1 MQRFFFHRMDGHL
14 EPDLEGTEC
23 ADMAQVR
30 REAVLY
36 AAGTLS
42 EHPEMVWTA
51 GELQITVTND
61 TGAVVTIVTIV
72 APTARLPLAL
82 SDRLLWGSSP
92 DGLPCGVN
100 LLKSGDCS
108 SP

>member
-1 MQRFFFHRMDGHL
+1 MRRFFFHRMDGHL
-14 EPDLEGTEC
+14 EADLEGTEC

-42 EHPEMVWTA
+42 DHPEMVWTT
-51 GELQITVTND
+51 GELQVTVMDD

-72 APTARLPLAL
+72 AADAPPGRA
-82 SDRLLWGSSP
+82 SSF
-92 DGLPCGVN
+92 
-100 LLKSGDCS
+100 
-108 SP
+108 